1 MKNLVIVS
9 FPAKQGMIENL
20 KTTLQSALPETR
32 SFDGCISVDTYIEE
46 TANTVHLI
54 EDWESLEHQAKYLDW
69 RIETGLLEV
78 LEPLLE
84 GGAAGLKAT
93 LCGPKHADIW
103 EGQFKEF
110 WLNVSKKIG
119 ASSVRLVAASD
130 AIENMNTSQTWS
142 NAQILK
148 DIHGKT

>member
-20 KTTLQSALPETR
+20 KTTPKSALPETR
-32 SFDGCISVDTYIEE
+32 SFDGCISVDTYIEK

-93 LCGPKHADIW
+93 LCGPKHADI
-103 EGQFKEF
+103 
-110 WLNVSKKIG
+110 
-119 ASSVRLVAASD
+119 
-130 AIENMNTSQTWS
+130 
-142 NAQILK
+142 
-148 DIHGKT
+148 